1 MRIAGAI
8 RKRFRIAFLAEG
20 LGEHAQMAAA
30 YEIHHDVRP
39 AACVITDL
47 VQPRSLRSFARVRK
61 MGPSVSLHDM
71 GLGQFE
77 SDCAI
82 DGSVVQVR
90 PFPAGRR
97 ALYLGPKY
105 AVLDPGLS
113 GIRGGTTRRVFVN
126 FGGGDVRALYRK
138 AVRALDMI
146 PGPIDIRACR
156 GYTSWD
162 GVDSRNHR
170 TSWIGPCGSLS
181 EGMAGSALALCA
193 GGTALYEAART
204 GLPAVVLSHH
214 RLQERTAKEFERL
227 GAAISLGTY
236 REVGVDT
243 IRRALET
250 MLCAPEARRRMGR
263 AGRRI
268 VDGRGLERVSKIIAR
283 FAEGR
288 A

>member
-1 MRIAGAI
+1 
-8 RKRFRIAFLAEG
+8 
-20 LGEHAQMAAA
+20 MAAA
-30 YEIHHDVRP
+30 YEIRNDVRP

-47 VQPRSLRSFARVRK
+47 VQPGLLPSFARVRE
-61 MGPSVSLHDM
+61 MRPSVSFHDM

-82 DGSVVQVR
+82 DSSVVQVR

-105 AVLDPGLS
+105 AVLDPRLRGV
-113 GIRGGTTRRVFVN
+113 RGGNARRVFVN
-126 FGGGDVRALYRK
+126 FGGGDVRAVYRK
-138 AVRALDMI
+138 AVKALDMI
-146 PGPIDIRACR
+146 AGPIDIRACR
-156 GYTSWD
+156 GYTCWD
-162 GVDSRNHR
+162 GVQSRNHR
-170 TSWIGPCGSLS
+170 THWIGPRGSLTD
-181 EGMAGSALALCA
+181 GMAGSAMALCA

-204 GLPAVVLSHH
+204 GLPAVVISHH

-236 REVGVDT
+236 RAIGVDT

-250 MLCAPEARRRMGR
+250 ILCAPEARRRMGR

-268 VDGRGLERVSKIIAR
+268 VDGRGLHRVSKIIAR
-283 FAEGR
+283 FAEGL